1 MKYLKV
7 LFRQK
12 SHPKKHKVVVRIEW
26 RIKKIERKFDKLII
40 TNVDNETPIIDK
52 IIIIYETSF

>member
-7 LFRQK
+7 LFRKK
-12 SHPKKHKVVVRIEW
+12 SRAKKYKVVVRIEW

-52 IIIIYETSF
+52 II